1 MPIGHLLPRSGV
13 KMKSMSDKEQ
23 MIYWAQLLNQK
34 SLVTARS
41 GNISLKREDTNIL
54 MTCHDSY
61 LGQLESEELVA
72 VDALSGELV
81 EGERKPTSE
90 KDLHLSIYQAFDD
103 VQAVVHAHSP
113 NTVAFFDCYDS
124 LFCTSFEAEL
134 YLGEVPVV
142 EQNCPTVMDI
152 EPVIDALRKNKIVVL
167 GRHGVVAIGK
177 NLKEAFSLVEVLEEQ
192 TKVNI
197 AMGSDALFADQYK
210 QDIQQYVFDEH
221 EMCGE
226 KHIKAL
232 LGLIDKDEE
241 FEETA
246 AKQNITL
253 SLALA
258 DTIGQAIAFHF
269 ENGEL
274 VKVDESVETDCVLK
288 MAPEYLRYVC
298 SGEMNAFVAM
308 VQGRATLEG
317 DFAQLSLYY
326 ETLQCLFEFFKCF
339 EFASDN

>member
-1 MPIGHLLPRSGV
+1 
-13 KMKSMSDKEQ
+13 MKTMNYEEQ
-23 MIYWAQLLNQK
+23 IIYWAKLLNQK

-41 GNISLKREDTNIL
+41 GNISLKRDDSSIL

-61 LGQLESEELVA
+61 LGQLEADELVA
-72 VDALSGELV
+72 VDAASGQLL
-81 EGERKPTSE
+81 EGDRKPTSE

-103 VQAVVHAHSP
+103 VNAVVHAHSP
-113 NTVAFFDCYDS
+113 NSVAFFDCYDS

-142 EQNCPTVMDI
+142 EQNSPTVMDV
-152 EPVIDALRKNKIVVL
+152 EPVIDALRRNKVVVL

-210 QDIQQYVFDEH
+210 QDIQQYVFEAH
-221 EMCGE
+221 EMCE
-226 KHIKAL
+226 QKHIQAL
-232 LGLIDKDEE
+232 INLIDKDEE

-246 AKQNITL
+246 QKQNITM
-253 SLALA
+253 SLAIA
-258 DTIGQAIAFHF
+258 DTVGKAIRFTF
-269 ENGEL
+269 DCGEL
-274 VKVDESVETDCVLK
+274 IKVDESLDADCLLKMEPEVLK
-288 MAPEYLRYVC
+288 FVC
-298 SGEMNAFVAM
+298 SGEMNPYVAM
-308 VQGRATLEG
+308 VQGRATLDG
-317 DFAQLSLYY
+317 DFALLSLYY

-339 EFASDN
+339 DFAEID

>member
-1 MPIGHLLPRSGV
+1 
-13 KMKSMSDKEQ
+13 MKDMTDKEQ

-41 GNISLKREDTNIL
+41 GNISTKRDDGSIL

-61 LGQLESEELVA
+61 LGQLEEEELVA
-72 VDALSGELV
+72 VDALTAKVL
-81 EGERKPTSE
+81 EGDRKPTSE

-103 VQAVVHAHSP
+103 VSAVVHAHSP
-113 NTVAFFDCYDS
+113 NSVAFFDCYDS

-142 EQNCPTVMDI
+142 EQNSPTVMDV
-152 EPVIDALRKNKIVVL
+152 EPVVDALRKNKIVVL

-177 NLKEAFSLVEVLEEQ
+177 DLKEAFSLVEVLEEQ
-192 TKVNI
+192 AKVNI

-210 QDIQQYVFDEH
+210 QDIQQYVFEDH
-221 EMCGE
+221 EMCGP
-226 KHIKAL
+226 KHIQAL
-232 LGLIDKDEE
+232 IDLIDKDEE

-246 AKQNITL
+246 QKQNITM
-253 SLALA
+253 SVALA
-258 DTIGQAIAFHF
+258 DTAGLAMRFLF

-274 VKVDESVETDCVLK
+274 LKVDESLEADCVLR
-288 MAPEYLRYVC
+288 MAPEYLRYVF
-298 SGEMNAFVAM
+298 SGEMNPYVAL
-308 VQGRATLEG
+308 VQGRASLDG
-317 DFAQLSLYY
+317 DFAMLSLYY

-339 EFASDN
+339 EFALTD